1 MKKYIF
7 ISILSSILITFASCN
22 SLDVNPVGTLTSANF
37 PKTDAD
43 AVALVNGAYVYNS
56 QISTYTSYLTDL
68 PSDEEQC
75 GEAATSAGAPIG
87 TYDHTPSNPIIYLG
101 WQYLYQGVTTANDVI
116 DQVSAS
122 TTISS
127 DIKTRVVNEAKFL
140 RALYYFSI
148 VQYWGEAP
156 LVLHSTDTKTPS
168 RASVDA
174 IYTQIVTD
182 LTDATALPASYSV
195 STDLGRATQ
204 GAAYAVLSKAYIAW
218 AQTGASANA
227 AARYQKS
234 VDAANKVTGYS
245 LSDDFL
251 DNWDTSKK
259 NNYTENIF
267 KASHT
272 LSQFYS
278 GDGFNHLCHC
288 SFITGFSQ
296 ETPHLIVSD
305 PAQFYDNWDSR
316 DQRKRGTYAKYLYN
330 PNTNSVFTFDIP
342 RYRKYIDTLN
352 INTSATTRTIDRTII
367 RYSDVLLTK
376 AEAINELN
384 GPTAE
389 AYTAI
394 NQVRRR
400 AYKKTIDSQH
410 LAADAFDYKNLTK
423 EQFRDSLQKES
434 LHEFTFEQQRWFNL
448 IRWKVLVK
456 TVKAVAANAP
466 KTDAFAQ
473 VRKKS
478 QISKKDYLY
487 PIPQNE
493 RDVNPNLTQNP
504 GWDGGPAES
513 TFDSTYQ

>member
-1 MKKYIF
+1 MKKYLF
-7 ISILSSILITFASCN
+7 IPILSAILISFASCN
-22 SLDVNPVGTLTSANF
+22 SLDVDPIGTLTSTNF

-43 AVALVNGAYVYNS
+43 AVALVNGAYVYIS
-56 QISTYTSYLTDL
+56 EISTYTSYLTDL

-75 GEAATSAGAPIG
+75 GEAVTSTGAPIG
-87 TYDHTPSNPIIYLG
+87 TYDHTPSNGMIYQG
-101 WQYLYQGVTTANDVI
+101 WIYLYQGVTTANDVI
-116 DQVSAS
+116 DQLKTA

-127 DIKTRVVNEAKFL
+127 DIKARVTNEAKFL

-148 VQYWGEAP
+148 VQYWGKAP
-156 LVLHSTDTKTPS
+156 LVLHSTDSKTPS
-168 RASVDA
+168 RASVDS

-182 LTDATALPASYSV
+182 LTDATALPASYSTT
-195 STDLGRATQ
+195 TDLGRATS
-204 GAAYAVLSKAYIAW
+204 GAAYALLAKAYITW

-227 AARYQKS
+227 AVRYQKS
-234 VDAANKVTGYS
+234 IDAANKVTGYS
-245 LSDDFL
+245 LTADFL

-272 LSQFYS
+272 ISQFYP

-288 SFITGFSQ
+288 SFVTGFSQ

-330 PNTNSVFTFDIP
+330 PNTNSVFTFNIP

-352 INTSATTRTIDRTII
+352 INTSATTRAIDRTII
-367 RYSDVLLTK
+367 RYADVLLTK

-384 GPTAE
+384 GPTLD

-434 LHEFTFEQQRWFNL
+434 LHEFTYEQQRWFNL
-448 IRWKVLVK
+448 IRWKNLVK

-466 KTDAFAQ
+466 KTDAYAQ

-478 QISKKDYLY
+478 QISKKDYLF

-504 GWDGGPAES
+504 GWDGGPAET
-513 TFDSTYQ
+513 TFDATFQ

>member
-1 MKKYIF
+1 MKKYLF
-7 ISILSSILITFASCN
+7 ISILTAILVSFASCN
-22 SLDVNPVGTLTSANF
+22 DLDVEPIGTLTSANF

-43 AVALVNGAYVYNS
+43 AVALVNGAYVYIS
-56 QISTYTSYLTDL
+56 EISTYTSYLTDL

-75 GEAATSAGAPIG
+75 GEAITSAGAPIG
-87 TYDHTPSNPIIYLG
+87 TYDHTASNAVVYLG
-101 WQYLYQGVTTANDVI
+101 WTYLYQGVTTANDVI
-116 DQVSAS
+116 DQLATV
-122 TTISS
+122 TTVSS
-127 DIKTRVVNEAKFL
+127 DVKARVINEAKFL

-156 LVLHSTDTKTPS
+156 LVLHLTDSKTPS
-168 RASVDA
+168 RATVDE
-174 IYTQIVTD
+174 IYTQIVKD
-182 LTDATALPASYSV
+182 LTDATALPASYST

-204 GAAYAVLSKAYIAW
+204 GAAYALLSKAYITW
-218 AQTGASANA
+218 AQTGATADATS
-227 AARYQKS
+227 RYQKS

-245 LSDDFL
+245 LTDDFL

-272 LSQFYS
+272 ISQFYP

-288 SFITGFSQ
+288 SFVTGFSQ

-305 PAQFYDNWDSR
+305 PAQFYDNWDDR

-352 INTSATTRTIDRTII
+352 INTSATTRSIDRTII
-367 RYSDVLLTK
+367 RYADVLLTK
-376 AEAINELN
+376 AEALNELN
-384 GPTAE
+384 STPPVE
-389 AYTAI
+389 AYSAI

-410 LAADAFDYKNLTK
+410 LAADAFDYTNLTQA
-423 EQFRDSLQKES
+423 QFRDSLQKES
-434 LHEFTFEQQRWFNL
+434 LHEFTYEQQRWFNL
-448 IRWKVLVK
+448 VRWKILLK

-466 KTDAFAQ
+466 KTDAYAQ
-473 VRKKS
+473 VRLKS
-478 QISKKDYLY
+478 QIQLKHYRF

-493 RDVNPNLTQNP
+493 RDVNPNLTQNY
-504 GWDGGPAES
+504 GWDGS
-513 TFDSTYQ
+513 TASAYDSSYQ

>member
-1 MKKYIF
+1 MKKYLF
-7 ISILSSILITFASCN
+7 ISILSAILVSFASCN
-22 SLDVNPVGTLTSANF
+22 SLDVNPIGTLTSTNF

-56 QISTYTSYLTDL
+56 EISTYTSYLTDL

-75 GEAATSAGAPIG
+75 GEVVTSTGAPIG
-87 TYDHTPSNPIIYLG
+87 IYDHTPSNGMISEG
-101 WQYLYQGVTTANDVI
+101 WKYLYQGVTTANDVI
-116 DQVSAS
+116 DQLTTV
-122 TTISS
+122 TTISP
-127 DIKTRVVNEAKFL
+127 DIEARVINEAKFL

-156 LVLHSTDTKTPS
+156 LVLHSTDSKTPS
-168 RASVDA
+168 RASVDS

-182 LTDATALPASYSV
+182 LTDATALPASYSTT
-195 STDLGRATQ
+195 TDLGRATQ
-204 GAAYAVLSKAYIAW
+204 GAAYALLAKVYITW
-218 AQTGASANA
+218 AQTGASADA
-227 AARYQKS
+227 TSRYQKS
-234 VDAANKVTGYS
+234 IDAANKVTGYS
-245 LSDDFL
+245 LTDNFL

-272 LSQFYS
+272 ISQFSS

-288 SFITGFSQ
+288 SFVTGFSQ

-305 PAQFYDNWDSR
+305 PAQFYDNWDDR

-352 INTSATTRTIDRTII
+352 INTSATTRAIDRTII
-367 RYSDVLLTK
+367 RYADVLLTK
-376 AEAINELN
+376 AEAINELS
-384 GPTAE
+384 GPTD
-389 AYTAI
+389 AYDAI

-410 LAADAFDYKNLTK
+410 LAADAFDYKNLDQA
-423 EQFRDSLQKES
+423 QFRDSLRKES
-434 LHEFTFEQQRWFNL
+434 LHEFTYEQQRWFNL
-448 IRWKVLVK
+448 IRWKILVK
-456 TVKAVAANAP
+456 TVKAVAEKAP
-466 KTDAFAQ
+466 NTEAYAK

-478 QISKKDYLY
+478 QIALKNYRF
-487 PIPQNE
+487 PIPQKE

-504 GWDGGPAES
+504 GWDGGPDVS
-513 TFDSTYQ
+513 TLYDSSYK